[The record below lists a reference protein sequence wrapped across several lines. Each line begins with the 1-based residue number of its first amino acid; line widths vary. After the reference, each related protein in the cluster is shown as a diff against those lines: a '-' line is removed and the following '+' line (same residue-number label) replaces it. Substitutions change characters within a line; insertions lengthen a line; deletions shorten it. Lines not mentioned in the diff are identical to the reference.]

1 MMERN
6 KFITLDEMSG
16 ITADILSHTGYSLQW
31 SGSIEAVP
39 IEDIID
45 IDYGLEVKWG
55 DLDHVSAEPVMA
67 ALYPRSR
74 KIVLNSSFKDLFK
87 EKYGTMMFS
96 LAHEFGHWILHAE
109 DKMSLQNTLFENDVF
124 YCRSNVRKSR
134 IEYQADLF
142 AGCLLMPVEI
152 ITPLIQDMWN
162 NAKLITWEQLYRIAS
177 EFQVSISAL
186 TTRLNQ
192 LNLVYIDSDSNIH
205 QSREEAVGQQVLF

>member
-6 KFITLDEMSG
+6 KFITLDEVRD

-55 DLDHVSAEPVMA
+55 DLDHVSDEPVMA

-74 KIVLNSSFKDLFK
+74 KIVLNSSFKDSFK

-109 DKMSLQNTLFENDVF
+109 DKMGLQNTLFENDVF

-192 LNLVYIDSDSNIH
+192 LNLVYIDSDSNIR

>member
-1 MMERN
+1 MERN
-6 KFITLDEMSG
+6 KFITLDEMRD
-16 ITADILSHTGYSLQW
+16 IAADILSHTGYSLQW

-39 IEDIID
+39 IEDIIN

-55 DLDHVSAEPVMA
+55 DLDHVSDEPVMA

-109 DKMSLQNTLFENDVF
+109 DKMGLQNTLFENDVF

-142 AGCLLMPVEI
+142 AGCLLMPMEI
-152 ITPLIQDMWN
+152 INPLIQDMWN
-162 NAKLITWEQLYRIAS
+162 KEKLVTWEQLYRIAG

-186 TTRLNQ
+186 TTRLQQ
-192 LNLVYIDSDSNIH
+192 LDLLYIDGNSNIH
-205 QSREEAVGQQVLF
+205 QSREEAMGQQIIF